1 MLKLYKNCKRF
12 KIKKIILAKMYKET
26 YKSMQQKEAYIK
38 QYKKKEFKVHKNLNN
53 YWQNI
58 NNQLKNQIQ
67 MIN

>member
-1 MLKLYKNCKRF
+1 
-12 KIKKIILAKMYKET
+12 MYKET

>member
-1 MLKLYKNCKRF
+1 
-12 KIKKIILAKMYKET
+12 MYKET

-67 MIN
+67 MINWIVIYYQKHNKPQEKTHH

>member
-1 MLKLYKNCKRF
+1 
-12 KIKKIILAKMYKET
+12 MYKET
-26 YKSMQQKEAYIK
+26 YKSMQQKAAYIK